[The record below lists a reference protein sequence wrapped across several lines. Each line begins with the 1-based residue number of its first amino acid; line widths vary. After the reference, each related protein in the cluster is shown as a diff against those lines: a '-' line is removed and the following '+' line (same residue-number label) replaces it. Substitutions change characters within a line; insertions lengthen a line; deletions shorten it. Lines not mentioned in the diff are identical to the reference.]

1 MPTSA
6 EDLLTQIEDLQLMSA
21 KDIEAAKARW
31 FRPGRKEV
39 QDAWS
44 FREWLRVNGY
54 LTEFVL
60 SALTRGKADR
70 LTLNQYRLTDLL
82 RAGAQAGHFLAT
94 DPLDRALCVQIV
106 SPAVAQGSAWFD
118 KFRQAVQR
126 VMSLQHPGVA
136 RVL

>member
-60 SALTRGKADR
+60 SAVTRGKAEL
-70 LTLNQYRLTDLL
+70 LTLNQYRLTDVL
-82 RAGAQAGHFLAT
+82 RTGAQAGDFRAT
-94 DPLDRALCVQIV
+94 DPLDRSLRLQVV
-106 SPAVAQGSAWFD
+106 SPAACLG
-118 KFRQAVQR
+118 
-126 VMSLQHPGVA
+126 PGRGREV
-136 RVL
+136 